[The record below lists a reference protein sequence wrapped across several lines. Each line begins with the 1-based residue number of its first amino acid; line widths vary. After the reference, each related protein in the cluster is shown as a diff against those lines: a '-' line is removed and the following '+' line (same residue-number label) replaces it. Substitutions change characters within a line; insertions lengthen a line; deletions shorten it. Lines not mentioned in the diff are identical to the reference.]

1 MRRVASLVV
10 LALAVLSC
18 SNTAVQHAERLV
30 FNGDLESLGTI
41 PFKVN
46 HAIPHQDLF
55 PPFWLSSFALIK
67 DFEHPFIRP
76 QFVNPGPEIEK
87 E

>member
-30 FNGDLESLGTI
+30 SNGDLEGARAALE
-41 PFKVN
+41 
-46 HAIPHQDLF
+46 AEHQREPEDVDVRM
-55 PPFWLSSFALIK
+55 ARV
-67 DFEHPFIRP
+67 IRDVVKRSVLRP
-76 QFVNPGPEIEK
+76 VRAKMSEEFG
-87 E
+87 